1 MSPRARVTQAPD
13 SSVAVAA
20 LLSDHPAHEAASK
33 ALATCSA
40 TIAHVAAETYSVLTR
55 LPPPHRVDAPTA
67 ADALAKRLPSAHVT
81 LTAGDHAG
89 APKRLAAAGVDG
101 GATYDG
107 LIALTAI
114 EHDLELV
121 SRDRRAARTYRALGA
136 RFKLI
141 E

>member
-1 MSPRARVTQAPD
+1 MSRPARVEQAPD
-13 SSVAVAA
+13 TSIAVAA
-20 LLSDHPAHEAASK
+20 LLSDHVAHEAASE
-33 ALATCSA
+33 ALAACTA

-55 LPPPHRVDAPTA
+55 LPPPHRAEAATA
-67 ADALAKRLPSAHVT
+67 ADTLAKRLPSMPVT
-81 LTAGDHAG
+81 LDAGDCTK
-89 APKRLAAAGVDG
+89 APERLAAAGVSG

-114 EHDLELV
+114 AHDMELV

-136 RFKLI
+136 RFRLI